1 MKSTIVAK
9 TYMAKESDLAKR
21 EWVLVDATDQTLGRL
36 ATRIARIILGKHK
49 PNYTPHMDQ
58 GDFVVVI
65 NAAKIRVTGNKAN
78 QIEYPYYTGFR
89 GGLKKNTFREVM
101 AKDPAFPITKAVERM
116 LPKNKLGRS
125 LAAKI
130 KAYAGA
136 DHPHGAQAP
145 KPIDTSK
152 I

>member
-21 EWVLVDATDQTLGRL
+21 EWVLVDGTDQTLGRL

-65 NAAKIRVTGNKAN
+65 NAAKIRVTGDKAN

-89 GGLKKNTFREVM
+89 GGLKKKTYREVM
-101 AKDPAFPITKAVERM
+101 QDDPAYPITKAVERM
-116 LPKNKLGRS
+116 LPKNRLGRS

-130 KAYAGA
+130 KAYPGA
-136 DHPHGAQAP
+136 EHPHGAQAP